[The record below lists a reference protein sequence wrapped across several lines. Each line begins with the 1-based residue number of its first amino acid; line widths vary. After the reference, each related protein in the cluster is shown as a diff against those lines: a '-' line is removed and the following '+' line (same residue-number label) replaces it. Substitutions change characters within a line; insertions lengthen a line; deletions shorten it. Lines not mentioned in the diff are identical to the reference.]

1 MTTRS
6 VLITGARS
14 AAALD
19 IARDFRAAGWLV
31 HLADSTISR
40 MARWSSL
47 DIRHHRY
54 PAPRQEGTAFRR
66 WVAGAVE
73 ELALDLVVPTCE
85 EVFHLATAP
94 MHDVLGERLF
104 APPPDTLRQL
114 HDKLTFAQAASEWG
128 VATPESVAIHAGE
141 GLERFNAGST
151 EWVFKPRFTR
161 FGGSTLIGPD
171 ARTLAAQAD
180 AIGEGWM
187 AQRRIRGD
195 EASLHFIAH
204 RGTLCAFA
212 AYGSGWRLK
221 GGASYAFEPV
231 SQGRAESLRGIAKA
245 LVRGGK
251 LHGQFGCDVM
261 FDNMGAAMVIECN
274 PRATSGVHLLAGDGA
289 LARAISDGVSVTASD
304 QRTAYLGPAMIAFGL
319 PHALASGRLDDWR
332 ACLASGRDAISRSGD
347 RMPFLGALADSAK
360 FSLSGLAKGISTT
373 AATTHDIEWNG
384 EEFAP

>member
-19 IARDFRAAGWLV
+19 IARDFRAAGWRV
-31 HLADSTISR
+31 HLADCTVSR

-47 DIRHHRY
+47 DIHHDRY
-54 PAPRQEGTAFRR
+54 PAPRQEGDAFRR

-85 EVFHLATAP
+85 EIFHLATAP
-94 MHDVLGERLF
+94 MHDALGERLF
-104 APPPDTLRQL
+104 APPQETLRRL
-114 HDKLTFAQAASEWG
+114 HDKLLFAQAGRTWG
-128 VATPESVAIHAGE
+128 LPTPESIAI
-141 GLERFNAGST
+141 GSAADLDQFMAHSAD
-151 EWVFKPRFTR
+151 WVIKPRFTR

-171 ARTLAAQAD
+171 ARRLAALAD
-180 AIGEGWM
+180 AIGDSWM

-221 GGASYAFEPV
+221 GRASYAFEPV
-231 SQGRAESLRGIAKA
+231 SQARAEHLHSLAEA
-245 LVRGGK
+245 LARGGK

-261 FDNMGAAMVIECN
+261 FDEAGEAMIIECN

-289 LARAISDGVSVTASD
+289 LARAIGDGVALPPSD
-304 QRTAYLGPAMIAFGL
+304 QRTVYLGPAMVAFGL
-319 PHALASGRLDDWR
+319 PHALASGRISEWR
-332 ACLASGRDAISRSGD
+332 ACLANGRDAISRPGD
-347 RMPFLGALADSAK
+347 RMPFLGALVDSAK
-360 FSLSGLAKGISTT
+360 FSLSGFGKGISTT

-384 EEFAP
+384 EEFER

>member
-1 MTTRS
+1 MTARS

-19 IARDFRAAGWLV
+19 IARDFSTAGWRV
-31 HLADSTISR
+31 HLADSTVSL

-54 PAPRQEGTAFRR
+54 PSPRQEGAAFRS
-66 WVAGAVE
+66 WVAGAVKE
-73 ELALDLVVPTCE
+73 FGVDLVVPTCE
-85 EVFHLATAP
+85 EIFHLATAP
-94 MHDVLGERLF
+94 LHDALGERLF
-104 APPPDTLRQL
+104 APPQETLRRL
-114 HDKLTFAQAASEWG
+114 HDKLLFAQAARTWG
-128 VATPESVAIHAGE
+128 LPTPESIAV
-141 GLERFNAGST
+141 GST
-151 EWVFKPRFTR
+151 ADLDRFMADSSEWVFKPRFTR

-171 ARTLAAQAD
+171 ARSLAALAD
-180 AIGEGWM
+180 AIDDGWM

-231 SQGRAESLRGIAKA
+231 SQARAEHLHSLAEA
-245 LVRGGK
+245 LVHGGN

-261 FDNMGAAMVIECN
+261 FDEAGEAMIIECN

-289 LARAISDGVSVTASD
+289 LARAIGDGASLPPRD
-304 QRTAYLGPAMIAFGL
+304 QPTAYLGPAMVAFGL
-319 PHALASGRLDDWR
+319 PHALASGRISEWR
-332 ACLASGRDAISRSGD
+332 ACLANGRDAISRRGD
-347 RMPFLGALADSAK
+347 RMPFLGALVDSAK

-384 EEFAP
+384 EEFEP

>member
-1 MTTRS
+1 M
-6 VLITGARS
+6 LITGARS

-19 IARDFRAAGWLV
+19 IARDFCAAGWRV

-47 DIRHHRY
+47 DIFHHRY
-54 PAPRQEGTAFRR
+54 PAPRQQGAAFRK
-66 WVAGAVE
+66 WVVGAVGE
-73 ELALDLVVPTCE
+73 FAVDLVVPTCE
-85 EVFHLATAP
+85 EVFHLANPA
-94 MHDVLGERLF
+94 MHNALGERLF
-104 APPPDTLRQL
+104 APAAATLRQL
-114 HDKLTFAQAASEWG
+114 HDKLLFAQAASDWG
-128 VATPESVAIHAGE
+128 IATPDSIALSASE
-141 GLERFNAGST
+141 GLGRFLADST

-171 ARTLAAQAD
+171 ARTLVAKAA
-180 AIGEGWM
+180 AIDDGWM

-204 RGTLCAFA
+204 RGTLCALA

-231 SQGRAESLRGIAKA
+231 SQARAEHLRGVAEA

-261 FDNMGAAMVIECN
+261 FDNTGAAMVIECN
-274 PRATSGVHLLAGDGA
+274 PRATSGVHLLANDGA
-289 LARAISDGVSVTASD
+289 LARTIGDGALLPSGEPRA
-304 QRTAYLGPAMIAFGL
+304 AYLGPAMIAFGL
-319 PHALASGRLDDWR
+319 PRAFASGRLSEWR
-332 ACLASGRDAISRSGD
+332 NSMAAGRDVISRSGD
-347 RMPFLGALADSAK
+347 RMPFFGAVVDSAK
-360 FSLSGLAKGISTT
+360 FSLSGLRKGIGTT

-384 EEFAP
+384 EEFDL